1 MRKGLMIGTL
11 VCLGVCALFLILTIF
26 GISFFE
32 GVKLDILITM
42 ATLTVVG
49 YFSLSSY
56 NMLSK
61 NKILAYISFA
71 LIIVSA
77 LLVVIS
83 TWADI
88 GDSGLFFKITVTI
101 ALISILFIFIVSTNL
116 KLGHKLVAVQVV
128 CQLILGVFVLLS
140 ILLTFGIT
148 FWNNTLFFVMLV
160 LSIVAFIAISVL
172 SNKANVD
179 SLGEGYVKIT
189 KTEYEELLAKAKQ
202 LEELQNQTK

>member
-26 GISFFE
+26 GINFFT
-32 GVKLDILITM
+32 GVKLNVLITF

-56 NMLSK
+56 NMLAK
-61 NKILAYISFA
+61 NKILSYVSFG
-71 LIIVSA
+71 LIVVSA

-83 TWADI
+83 TWADV
-88 GDSGLFFKITVTI
+88 GDNGLFFQITVTI
-101 ALISILFIFIVSTNL
+101 ALISVFFIFIVSTNL
-116 KLGHKLVAVQVV
+116 RLGHKLMAVQIV
-128 CQLILGVFVLLS
+128 CQLVLGIFVLLS
-140 ILLTFGIT
+140 ILLTFGIS

-160 LSIVAFIAISVL
+160 LSIVAFITISVL
-172 SNKANVD
+172 SNKANVEGV
-179 SLGEGYVKIT
+179 GEGYVKIT